1 MYVYE
6 YLIYNLQPFGIIN
19 LPQSLPSM
27 VSFEYVAKMNK
38 ATTISTQIIH
48 TTLVDVNTTTS
59 VEDVVGGDF
68 NSTIEDIISS
78 PAPPLDLVT
87 TETLNVSSAVT
98 DKN

>member
-38 ATTISTQIIH
+38 ATTISAQIID
-48 TTLVDVNTTTS
+48 TTLVDVNTTAS
-59 VEDVVGGDF
+59 VDDVDGGDF
-68 NSTIEDIISS
+68 NGTIEGIISS
-78 PAPPLDLVT
+78 SAPPLDSVT
-87 TETLNVSSAVT
+87 TETFNVSSTVT
-98 DKN
+98 DKK